1 MRPHLHHAPADVEPD
16 LESAFT
22 VDSSRVTFGAGALR
36 EVGHRVALH
45 LPQGPAQGARVA
57 LFTDARLR
65 HTEAYDDTLAALRE
79 RNHEVVVFDAVLV
92 EPTDA
97 SIAEGVAFARD
108 TRADAFVSLG
118 GGSVIDTAKLANL
131 LATHPGE
138 LGDYVNAPLGA
149 GRPVP
154 GPLKPHVACPTTS
167 GTGSEVTGIAIFDL
181 LGAHAKTG
189 VSSPLLRPTEAI
201 VDPRTTATLPAAVVA
216 SSGLDVLCH
225 AIESLTARPFVRR
238 AAPVPATSRPA
249 SQGAN
254 PWSDLGARR
263 AIELIGRYL
272 RRAVSDA
279 RDEEARHQMMWAAT
293 LAGIAFG
300 NAGVHV
306 PHAMAY
312 AVAGRL
318 HDIGGEYRPAGYPE
332 GAPLVPH
339 GFAVAV
345 NAPAAFRALAPT
357 APFRHLEAARL
368 LGGDTAGVGPADA
381 GEVLA
386 ETMAGLMRDVG
397 APNGIGGVGYTLD
410 DVPGLVKG
418 AAPQRRLLDNA
429 PSPVHEDELAAIFS
443 DALRCW

>member
-1 MRPHLHHAPADVEPD
+1 MRPHLHHTPGRAEPD

-36 EVGHRVALH
+36 EVGHRVAGH
-45 LPQGPAQGARVA
+45 LPDGGRVA
-57 LFTDARLR
+57 VFTDVRLR
-65 HTEAYDDTLAALRE
+65 DTEWYADTLTALRAQ
-79 RNHEVVVFDAVLV
+79 NLEVVVFDGVLV

-97 SIAEGVAFARD
+97 SMGEGVAFARE
-108 TRADAFVSLG
+108 TGADAFVSLG
-118 GGSVIDTAKLANL
+118 GGSAIDTAKLANL

-138 LGDYVNAPLGA
+138 LIDYVNAPLGGA
-149 GRPVP
+149 RPVP
-154 GPLKPHVACPTTS
+154 GPLRPHVACPTTS

-181 LGAHAKTG
+181 LSAHAKTG
-189 VSSPLLRPTEAI
+189 VSSPMLRPTEAV

-216 SSGLDVLCH
+216 SSGLDVVCH
-225 AIESLTARPFVRR
+225 AIESLTARPFTSRS
-238 AAPVPATSRPA
+238 APEPATSRPA

-254 PWSDLGARR
+254 PWSDLGARQ

-272 RRAVSDA
+272 RRGVAD
-279 RDEEARHQMMWAAT
+279 RHDEEARHQLMWAAT

-312 AVAGRL
+312 AVAGRVR
-318 HDIGGEYRPAGYPE
+318 DYRPAGYPQD
-332 GAPLVPH
+332 APLVPH
-339 GFAVAV
+339 GYAVAV
-345 NAPAAFRALAPT
+345 NAPAAFRVLAPT

-368 LGGDTAGVGPADA
+368 LGGDTAGVGPTES

-386 ETMAGLMRDVG
+386 DTMARLMRDVG
-397 APNGIGGVGYTLD
+397 APNGLRGVGYTVD
-410 DVPGLVKG
+410 DIPDLVKG

-429 PSPVHEDELAAIFS
+429 PGPVHEDELDAIFR

>member
-1 MRPHLHHAPADVEPD
+1 MCPHLQRPHAAQAPAGLPADT
-16 LESAFT
+16 ESAFT
-22 VDSSRVTFGAGALR
+22 VDASRVTFGAGALH

-45 LPQGPAQGARVA
+45 LPEGGRVA
-57 LFTDARLR
+57 VYTDTRVR
-65 HTEAYDDTLAALRE
+65 RTEWYDDTLTALR
-79 RNHEVVVFDAVLV
+79 RQNLEVVVFDGVLV
-92 EPTDA
+92 EPTDV
-97 SIAEGVAFARD
+97 SMNEGVAFARE
-108 TRADAFVSLG
+108 THADAFVSLG

-138 LGDYVNAPLGA
+138 LVDYVNAPLGVA
-149 GRPVP
+149 RPVP

-181 LGAHAKTG
+181 LSAHAKTG
-189 VSSPLLRPTEAI
+189 VSSPRLRPTEAV
-201 VDPRTTATLPAAVVA
+201 VDPRTTASLPADVVA

-225 AIESLTARPFVRR
+225 AIESLTARPFTSRP
-238 AAPVPATSRPA
+238 APAPATSRPA

-254 PWSDLGARR
+254 PWSDLGARQ
-263 AIELIGRYL
+263 AVELIGRYL
-272 RRAVSDA
+272 RRAVADA
-279 RDEEARHQMMWAAT
+279 DDEEARHQMMWAAT

-312 AVAGRL
+312 AVAGRVR
-318 HDIGGEYRPAGYPE
+318 DYRPAGYPQE
-332 GAPLVPH
+332 APLVPH

-368 LGGDTAGVGPADA
+368 LGGHTAGVSPGEA
-381 GEVLA
+381 GAVLA
-386 ETMAGLMRDVG
+386 ETMASLMHDIG

-410 DVPGLVKG
+410 DVPDLVKG

-429 PSPVHEDELAAIFS
+429 PSPVHEAELEAIFR

>member
-1 MRPHLHHAPADVEPD
+1 MCPHLHRPHGAEAPAGVPADT
-16 LESAFT
+16 ESAFT
-22 VDSSRVTFGAGALR
+22 VDASRVTFGAGALH
-36 EVGHRVALH
+36 EVGHRVGLH
-45 LPQGPAQGARVA
+45 LPEGGRVA
-57 LFTDARLR
+57 LYTDTRVR
-65 HTEAYDDTLAALRE
+65 HTEWYDDALTALR
-79 RNHEVVVFDAVLV
+79 RQNLEVVVFDGVLV

-97 SIAEGVAFARD
+97 SMGDGVAFARE
-108 TRADAFVSLG
+108 TQADAFVSVG

-138 LGDYVNAPLGA
+138 LVDYVNAPLGGA
-149 GRPVP
+149 RPVP

-181 LGAHAKTG
+181 LSAHAKTG
-189 VSSPLLRPTEAI
+189 VSSPQLRPTEAV
-201 VDPRTTATLPAAVVA
+201 VDPRTTATLPADVVA

-225 AIESLTARPFVRR
+225 AIESLTARPYTSRP
-238 AAPVPATSRPA
+238 APTPATTRPA

-254 PWSDLGARR
+254 PWSDLGARQ
-263 AIELIGRYL
+263 AVELIGRYL
-272 RRAVSDA
+272 RRAVTDA
-279 RDEEARHQMMWAAT
+279 DDAEARHQMMWAAT

-312 AVAGRL
+312 AVAGRVR
-318 HDIGGEYRPAGYPE
+318 DYRPAGYPQE
-332 GAPLVPH
+332 APLVPH

-368 LGGDTAGVGPADA
+368 LGGHTAGVSPAEA
-381 GEVLA
+381 GDVLA
-386 ETMAGLMRDVG
+386 ETMASLMHDVG

-410 DVPGLVKG
+410 DVPDLVKG

-429 PSPVHEDELAAIFS
+429 PGPVHEAELDTIFR

>member
-1 MRPHLHHAPADVEPD
+1 MCPHLFSHHQADPSPE

-22 VDSSRVTFGAGALR
+22 VDSSRVTFGAGSLR
-36 EVGHRVALH
+36 EVGLRIDRHLPDGGRVAL
-45 LPQGPAQGARVA
+45 V
-57 LFTDARLR
+57 TDARLR
-65 HTEAYDDTLAALRE
+65 ETEWYDDTLAALRGQ
-79 RNHEVVVFDAVLV
+79 NLEVVVFDEVLV

-97 SIAEGVAFARD
+97 SIGAAVAFARE
-108 TRADAFVSLG
+108 TRPDGFVSLG
-118 GGSVIDTAKLANL
+118 GGSVIDTAKLADL
-131 LATHPGE
+131 LSTHPGE
-138 LGDYVNAPLGA
+138 LVDYVNAPLGGA
-149 GRPVP
+149 RPVP
-154 GPLKPHVACPTTS
+154 GPLKPHLACPTTS

-181 LGAHAKTG
+181 LSAHAKTG
-189 VSSPLLRPTEAI
+189 VSSPLLRPTEAV
-201 VDPRTTATLPAAVVA
+201 VDPRTTASLPGDVVA

-225 AIESLTARPFVRR
+225 AIESLTARPYTSR
-238 AAPVPATSRPA
+238 PVATPVSARPA

-254 PWSDLGARR
+254 PWSDLGARQ

-272 RRAVSDA
+272 RRAVADA

-312 AVAGRL
+312 AVAGVL
-318 HDIGGEYRPAGYPE
+318 HDIGSGYRPAGYPQDD
-332 GAPLVPH
+332 ALVPH

-345 NAPAAFRALAPT
+345 TAPAAFRALAPT

-368 LGGDTAGVGPADA
+368 LGGEVAGVGPLDA

-386 ETMAGLMRDVG
+386 ETVAALMREVG
-397 APNGIGGVGYTLD
+397 APNGIGGVGYTLA
-410 DVPGLVKG
+410 DVPALVKA

-429 PSPVHEDELAAIFS
+429 PSPVHESELDAIFR
-443 DALRCW
+443 DALRAW